1 MPLDGQGMNVRI
13 GINFGGVIVR
23 SLHEETGED
32 MSLRSSSAEQD
43 VGQQGVVFNLKLD
56 QSA

>member
-1 MPLDGQGMNVRI
+1 MNVRI
-13 GINFGGVIVR
+13 GIDFSGVIVR
-23 SLHEETGED
+23 SLHEEIGED